1 MDPSLMQR
9 QGNTMLDTV
18 TTMLKHVYPE
28 LFVTK
33 ESKKDTSD
41 SSSQSDVPPQLIPL
55 PVKRRQRHL
64 LRIHQAHKVRLPS
77 RTR

>member
-1 MDPSLMQR
+1 MQR

-33 ESKKDTSD
+33 ESKRT
-41 SSSQSDVPPQLIPL
+41 PPTVLLNQMFPLQLIPL

-64 LRIHQAHKVRLPS
+64 LQIHQALKVRLPS
-77 RTR
+77 RMR